1 MDTFDFAMDNTS
13 DDALPTEP
21 TRSRRYTKV
30 EWQAHRGTIVGMYPK
45 KGVTIRELKEY
56 MLREHS
62 LSVTWV
68 LPFAW
73 PSSLTVTNRS

>member
-1 MDTFDFAMDNTS
+1 MKTVDSAMDDTM
-13 DDALPTEP
+13 DDALPMEP

-30 EWQAHRGTIVGMYPK
+30 EWEAHRRTIVRMYPK

-62 LSVTWV
+62 FSVT
-68 LPFAW
+68 
-73 PSSLTVTNRS
+73 